1 MFGKNKPN
9 CETFIFDFN
18 GDLYGETVSVG
29 LVEYLRNEKTFKS
42 VDALMTQM
50 DADSISAQKILEKL

>member
-42 VDALMTQM
+42 VDALITQM